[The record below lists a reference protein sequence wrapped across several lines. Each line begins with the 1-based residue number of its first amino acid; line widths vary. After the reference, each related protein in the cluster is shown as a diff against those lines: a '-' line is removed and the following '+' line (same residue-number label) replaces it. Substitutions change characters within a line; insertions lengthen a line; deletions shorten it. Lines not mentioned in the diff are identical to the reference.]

1 MRSLIGARNA
11 TQSRCTRFRF
21 APLTEGQV
29 RQQIQRV
36 IDSERYSAGDA
47 TITKRLGDCC
57 VGLSTLHV
65 LMAFRVPT
73 PSLQTTQ
80 DGIDALTR
88 LAKGDMRK
96 ALNILQVY

>member
-1 MRSLIGARNA
+1 
-11 TQSRCTRFRF
+11 
-21 APLTEGQV
+21 
-29 RQQIQRV
+29 
-36 IDSERYSAGDA
+36 
-47 TITKRLGDCC
+47 
-57 VGLSTLHV
+57 
-65 LMAFRVPT
+65 MAFRVPT